1 MFDFVGGAAFASA
14 FFFAETASSSASP
27 GSVREVG
34 LLVAGLV
41 LAFSIWQFREQLDR
55 VKRPEQRFNERSE
68 REFKFLK
75 RQAFRRLQ
83 LSGLSGLA
91 GATML
96 VGLYVPADRAPRIW
110 ALCWLAVLFFVGWTA
125 LLAGADAFSI
135 WLHYSSAG
143 RKRSA
148 ERILLEYQMR
158 QKAERRAAAE
168 KERKNA
174 KNERRNSVDSG
185 NSAKNSGR
193 EKGDPTTK

>member
-1 MFDFVGGAAFASA
+1 MFDFAWGAAFASA
-14 FFFAETASSSASP
+14 SLFADAASRAA
-27 GSVREVG
+27 VRNVG
-34 LLVAGLV
+34 LLVAGVV

-83 LSGLSGLA
+83 LSGLSGIS
-91 GATML
+91 GALML

-110 ALCWLAVLFFVGWTA
+110 AISWLAVLFFVGWTA
-125 LLAGADAFSI
+125 LLAGADALLI
-135 WLHYSSAG
+135 WLHYSNAG

-148 ERILLEYQMR
+148 ERILLEYQMK

-168 KERKNA
+168 KER
-174 KNERRNSVDSG
+174 RNSTNG
-185 NSAKNSGR
+185 ANSKR
-193 EKGDPTTK
+193 EKSDKTTNYGPDA

>member
-1 MFDFVGGAAFASA
+1 MFDFAWSAALASA
-14 FFFAETASSSASP
+14 SLFADAASRAA
-27 GSVREVG
+27 VRNIG
-34 LLVAGLV
+34 LLVAGVV

-55 VKRPEQRFNERSE
+55 VKRPERYFNERSE

-83 LSGLSGLA
+83 LSGLSGIS
-91 GATML
+91 GALML

-110 ALCWLAVLFFVGWTA
+110 AVSWLAVLFFVGWTA
-125 LLAGADAFSI
+125 LLAGVDALSI

-148 ERILLEYQMR
+148 ERILLEYQMK

-168 KERKNA
+168 RERNAKSGKERKNGEDA
-174 KNERRNSVDSG
+174 PK
-185 NSAKNSGR
+185 
-193 EKGDPTTK
+193 